1 MKAIQQGDV
10 RIRLHKGPLPEGATR
25 LDHSIL
31 AEGEATGHR
40 HQVIG
45 ENVTLWLYTN
55 LLYIDAPD
63 GAVITHNTHQSICV
77 PPTKPGKMHEVEI
90 VREYDHF
97 QEEARSVRRVVD

>member
-55 LLYIDAPD
+55 LLYIDAPA
-63 GAVITHNTHQSICV
+63 GAVITHNTHKSISV
-77 PPTKPGKMHEVEI
+77 PATKPGKMHEVEI

>member
-10 RIRLHKGPLPEGATR
+10 RIRLHKGPLPKGAVR
-25 LDHSIL
+25 SDHAVL

-45 ENVTLWLYTN
+45 ENVTVWLYTN
-55 LLYIDAPD
+55 LLYIDAPA
-63 GAVITHNTHQSICV
+63 GAIITHNTHKPISV
-77 PPTKPGKMHEVEI
+77 PPTGPGKMHEVEI

-97 QEEARSVRRVVD
+97 QEEALSVHRVAD

>member
-1 MKAIQQGDV
+1 MRAIQQGDV

-31 AEGEATGHR
+31 AEGEATGHT

-45 ENVTLWLYTN
+45 ESVTLWLYTN
-55 LLYIDAPD
+55 LLYIDAPA
-63 GAVITHNTHQSICV
+63 GAVITHNTHKSISV

-90 VREYDHF
+90 VREYLHF
-97 QEEARSVRRVVD
+97 EEEARSVRRVVD

>member
-25 LDHSIL
+25 LDHSIV
-31 AEGEATGHR
+31 AQGEATGHK

-45 ENVTLWLYTN
+45 ENVAVWLYAN
-55 LLYIDAPD
+55 LLYIDAPE
-63 GAVITHNTHQSICV
+63 GAIIHHNTHRSILI

-97 QEEARSVRRVVD
+97 EEEARKVVD